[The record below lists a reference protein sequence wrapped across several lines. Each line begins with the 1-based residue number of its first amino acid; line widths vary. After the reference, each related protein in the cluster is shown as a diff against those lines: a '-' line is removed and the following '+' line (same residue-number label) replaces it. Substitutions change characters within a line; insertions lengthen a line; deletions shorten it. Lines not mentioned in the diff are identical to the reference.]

1 MGRGI
6 KALTSELAQNPE
18 SMAFLELAETLRV
31 RGQLHGAA
39 KVLVAGLARHPNS
52 ADAHDLYARVLVD
65 MGHLRHGFEE
75 WTAAIESDPR
85 HVGARK
91 GLGFLCFRWGD
102 LDGALEHLELALAA
116 DPLDASVVQ
125 ALRMV
130 RDAAE
135 NANVAPV
142 ENAVPGVFDGLE
154 GAPHGPLL
162 VDSRG
167 RVLGGGMCDAAGQDV
182 SEDVAAFVS
191 GGAQEAE
198 RTARILELGAWQW
211 MAIEGPGGN
220 LHLSRPTQKSLLVVA
235 RDRSVPVGRLTMLA
249 AKASEVA
256 REWLEE
262 QHL

>member
-1 MGRGI
+1 MARDV
-6 KALTSELAQNPE
+6 KALTKELAQNPD
-18 SMAFLELAETLRV
+18 SMVFLELAENLRV

-39 KVLVAGLARHPNS
+39 KVLVAGLTKHPSS

-65 MGHLRHGFEE
+65 MGHLRHGYEE
-75 WTAAIESDPR
+75 WIAAVDANPK

-116 DPLDASVVQ
+116 DPMDPSVVQ

-135 NANVAPV
+135 ELGDEPEEHVAP
-142 ENAVPGVFDGLE
+142 AVFDGLE
-154 GAPHGPLL
+154 DSQRRLL
-162 VDSRG
+162 LADNRG
-167 RVLGGGMCDAAGQDV
+167 RVLGGGMRDGAGIDA
-182 SEDVAAFVS
+182 SEDVAAHVS
-191 GGAQEAE
+191 AGAKEAE
-198 RTARILELGAWQW
+198 RTARLLELGDWQW
-211 MAIEGPGGN
+211 VAIEGPGGN
-220 LHLSRPTQKSLLVVA
+220 LHLSRPTGESLLALA
-235 RDRSVPVGRLTMLA
+235 RDRSVPVGRLSMLA
-249 AKASEVA
+249 RKASEVA

>member
-1 MGRGI
+1 VARDV
-6 KALTSELAQNPE
+6 KTLTKELAEHPD
-18 SMAFLELAETLRV
+18 SMVFLELAEKLRV

-39 KVLVAGLARHPNS
+39 KVLVTGLTKHPGS

-65 MGHLRHGFEE
+65 MGHLRHGYEE
-75 WTAAIESDPR
+75 WLAAISVNPR

-91 GLGFLCFRWGD
+91 GLGFLSFRWGD

-116 DPLDASVVQ
+116 DPMDPSVVQ

-135 NANVAPV
+135 NLSEAPTESV
-142 ENAVPGVFDGLE
+142 VPGVFEGLE
-154 GAPHGPLL
+154 EAQRRLL
-162 VDSRG
+162 LADRRG
-167 RVLGGGMCDAAGQDV
+167 RVLGGGMGDAEGVDA
-182 SEDVAAFVS
+182 SEDVAAHAS
-191 GGAQEAE
+191 AGAREAE
-198 RTARILELGAWQW
+198 RTARLLDLGDWQW
-211 MAIEGPGGN
+211 VAVEGPGGN
-220 LHLSRPTQKSLLVVA
+220 LHLSRPTDDSLLAVA

-249 AKASEVA
+249 EKASEVA